1 MEAKRFDEI
10 RSFYDKEVPDVV
22 ARLLSN
28 PGFCDIMNA
37 LFPESR
43 LAEQREVMR
52 KATSIDTFQ
61 RQVIY
66 PIVRNLA
73 DKTTSSLELSGF
85 KYLDKSQSYTYI
97 SNHRDIILDSAFL
110 DILLIEKGLDTFEI
124 AIGDNLL
131 SYPWIKDIV
140 RLNRSFIVK
149 RDLSVRQQLIASMEL
164 SAYIHHTLHENNQ
177 SIWIAQREGRAKD
190 SDDRTQESVLKM
202 LNLGGTGS
210 VLDNLASLQIVPV
223 SISYEYD
230 PCDYLKAK
238 EMQQKR
244 DDPDYRKTK
253 ADDLLNMQT
262 GIKGFKGRVFYKVTP
277 CISSELLEKDAGM
290 HKNELFEHVAK
301 LIDHRIHTNYH
312 LYPGNY
318 VAADMLD
325 GLDIFSKCYSA
336 KEKNAFVDY
345 LEKQLEK
352 IDLPGKDEDFLRKR
366 MLEMYA
372 NPLKNKKR
380 AESTL

>member
-149 RDLSVRQQLIASMEL
+149 RDLSVRNSL
-164 SAYIHHTLHENNQ
+164 LHPWSCQHIFIIPCMKTINPYGSLNGKAEQ
-177 SIWIAQREGRAKD
+177 KTPMTGR
-190 SDDRTQESVLKM
+190 R
-202 LNLGGTGS
+202 
-210 VLDNLASLQIVPV
+210 
-223 SISYEYD
+223 
-230 PCDYLKAK
+230 
-238 EMQQKR
+238 
-244 DDPDYRKTK
+244 
-253 ADDLLNMQT
+253 
-262 GIKGFKGRVFYKVTP
+262 RV
-277 CISSELLEKDAGM
+277 C
-290 HKNELFEHVAK
+290 
-301 LIDHRIHTNYH
+301 
-312 LYPGNY
+312 
-318 VAADMLD
+318 
-325 GLDIFSKCYSA
+325 
-336 KEKNAFVDY
+336 
-345 LEKQLEK
+345 
-352 IDLPGKDEDFLRKR
+352 
-366 MLEMYA
+366 
-372 NPLKNKKR
+372 
-380 AESTL
+380 